1 MKLHYKGTDDSVWKE
16 IVISEHDVGIFDRGD
31 EIIIRVRNTVS
42 GIPVTLRY
50 KSLSERLKDWK
61 D

>member
-1 MKLHYKGTDDSVWKE
+1 MKLHYKGTDDSVWK
-16 IVISEHDVGIFDRGD
+16 VIIIYEDDVGICDRGD
-31 EIIIRVRNTVS
+31 EITIRVRNTVS

-50 KSLSERLKDWK
+50 KSLSELLKDWK